1 MLQNSWMATA
11 AEQRDSS
18 PDEAGGGSEM
28 AAGIMSVVQPSVEAL
43 DRQIVNTKRA
53 QAHLNEQIELVS
65 EVLHGI
71 GDDSEYDLLEY
82 VNKVEESKKRINRS
96 GAVLEKIHDR
106 LSQLQRDIAR
116 QIHKEKTDMHAPA
129 PAPPKR

>member
-1 MLQNSWMATA
+1 MATA

-28 AAGIMSVVQPSVEAL
+28 AAGWESCLVVQPSVEAL

-82 VNKVEESKKRINRS
+82 VNKVEESKSGINRS